1 MYVLMY
7 YIFFHQDDLSATAYC
22 LRNVDA
28 KQLANNEFNGI
39 VFGICGFPFTPV
51 LDGYFFPESPRRA
64 LSRKNYKMAKILLG
78 SNMDEGNYFN
88 IYYLGDILKREVQL
102 SKVYRITLTDIYL
115 LLVTIMKYCKHH
127 THLIPG
133 PHLLKS
139 IYI

>member
-7 YIFFHQDDLSATAYC
+7 YRIHILHQDDLSATAYC

-102 SKVYRITLTDIYL
+102 SKLYRLTLTDI
-115 LLVTIMKYCKHH
+115 
-127 THLIPG
+127 HLSNYHKILQASYSFNSRTPS
-133 PHLLKS
+133 P
-139 IYI
+139 